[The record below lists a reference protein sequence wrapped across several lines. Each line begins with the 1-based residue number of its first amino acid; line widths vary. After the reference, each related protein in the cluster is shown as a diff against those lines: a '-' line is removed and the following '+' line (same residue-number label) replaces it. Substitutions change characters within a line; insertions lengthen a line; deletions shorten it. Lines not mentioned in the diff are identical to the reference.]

1 MSKQMKVAIFHNEY
15 DFSKTYAQQL
25 AAQINADT
33 KLINFRDPHPC
44 AEVLPMR
51 ASPNVAL
58 LLFADS
64 LEEMRE
70 PVDILAQLGY
80 IRNQDIITE
89 IINELIESVEEL
101 PAETEEKI
109 ANTFFGGESV

>member
-1 MSKQMKVAIFHNEY
+1 MSKQIRVAIFHNEY
-15 DFSKTYAQQL
+15 DSTKQYAEQL
-25 AAQINADT
+25 AAQINAET
-33 KLINFRDPHPC
+33 KLINFRDPYPC

-80 IRNQDIITE
+80 IRNRDTVTE
-89 IINELIESVEEL
+89 IINELIESAEEL
-101 PAETEEKI
+101 PAETEAKI
-109 ANTFFGGESV
+109 ANTFFGGSAV